1 MADER
6 YSQKERTETDNA
18 IIVDNLSK
26 QFRIPHE
33 RKITVYQHLTG
44 IFHGGSYSYEVFNA
58 LQDISFT
65 VKHGETFGIIGPN
78 GSGKSTLLKIL
89 AGVLYPD
96 SGRVQVNGKI
106 APFLELGVGFHP
118 DLTAKENIY
127 LYGAIMGLSKRE
139 IASKFDEI
147 LEFAELER
155 FESMKLKNFS
165 TGMTVRLAFSTA
177 IQTDPNILLVDEV
190 LSVGDESF
198 QRKCSEKI
206 NEFRK
211 DGKTIVFVSHG
222 LGAVKQLCERS
233 ILLSHGKIN
242 SVGYSEKVV
251 NDYRI
256 RIYEEEE
263 LKMKEQKEKI
273 KGQTDE
279 IIVSTEQKTE
289 QKSSGTGKREQHQA
303 TRWGSH
309 EIEITDIKIFDGMG
323 NERYFFKTGE
333 KITVQLNYF
342 AKMPIENPTF
352 GVAIFGND
360 GTYVYGSNT
369 HVDGISFGILEG
381 GGIVTLTYDELN
393 LLNGTFFI
401 DAAIYNNVG
410 MAYDYLKHNYSFKV
424 YDDTGNEG
432 ICKISH
438 TYRIIKSSF
447 NT

>member
-1 MADER
+1 MTEKR
-6 YSQKERTETDNA
+6 YSQKEMTETDHA
-18 IIVDNLSK
+18 IIVRNLSK

-33 RKITVYQHLTG
+33 RKITVYQHIAG
-44 IFHGGSYSYEVFNA
+44 IFRGGNFSYEVFDA
-58 LQDISFT
+58 LSDISFT
-65 VKHGETFGIIGPN
+65 IKHGETFGIIGPN

-96 SGRVQVNGKI
+96 SGSVQVNGKI

-118 DLTAKENIY
+118 DLSAKENIY

-139 IASKFDEI
+139 IASKYDEI

-211 DGKTIVFVSHG
+211 DGKTIVLVSHG
-222 LGAVKQLCERS
+222 LGTVTQLCERS
-233 ILLSHGKIN
+233 ILLDHGKVN
-242 SVGYSEKVV
+242 SEGYSENVV

-256 RIYEEEE
+256 GIYEQ
-263 LKMKEQKEKI
+263 LKRKEQAEKNRESSD
-273 KGQTDE
+273 Q
-279 IIVSTEQKTE
+279 IIAGMDQESDQIRSGVG
-289 QKSSGTGKREQHQA
+289 SSEKNPV

-309 EIEITDIKIFDGMG
+309 EIEITNVKIFDESGV
-323 NERYFFKTGE
+323 ERSFFKTGE
-333 KITVQLNYF
+333 KIQIQLTYF
-342 AKMPIENPTF
+342 AKMLIVNPTF
-352 GVAIFGND
+352 GVAIFRDD
-360 GTYVYGSNT
+360 GVYVYGSNT
-369 HVDGISFGILEG
+369 HVDGISSWKLEG
-381 GGIVTLTYDELN
+381 EGCVSLTYDEMN

-401 DAAIYNNVG
+401 DVAIYDTVG
-410 MAYDYLKHNYSFKV
+410 MAYDYFKHQYSFKV
-424 YDDTGNEG
+424 YNDTGNEG
-432 ICKISH
+432 ISMMPH
-438 TYRIIKSSF
+438 TYRITKSPS
-447 NT
+447 NTKN

>member
-1 MADER
+1 MTEKR
-6 YSQKERTETDNA
+6 YSQKESTETDHA
-18 IIVDNLSK
+18 IVAKNLSK

-33 RKITVYQHLTG
+33 RKITVYQHIAG
-44 IFHGGSYSYEVFNA
+44 IFHGGSFSYEVFDA
-58 LQDISFT
+58 LSDISFT
-65 VKHGETFGIIGPN
+65 IKHGETFGIIGPN

-96 SGRVQVNGKI
+96 SGSVQVNGKI

-118 DLTAKENIY
+118 DLSAKENIY

-139 IASKFDEI
+139 IASKYDEI

-211 DGKTIVFVSHG
+211 DGKTIVLVSHG
-222 LGAVKQLCERS
+222 LGTVTQLCERS
-233 ILLSHGKIN
+233 ILLDHGKVN
-242 SVGYSEKVV
+242 SEGYSENVV

-256 RIYEEEE
+256 GIYEQ
-263 LKMKEQKEKI
+263 LKRKEQAEKNRESSD
-273 KGQTDE
+273 Q
-279 IIVSTEQKTE
+279 IIAGMDQESDQIRSGVG
-289 QKSSGTGKREQHQA
+289 SSEKNPV

-309 EIEITDIKIFDGMG
+309 EIEITNVKIFDESGV
-323 NERYFFKTGE
+323 ERSFFKTGE
-333 KITVQLNYF
+333 KIQIQLTYF
-342 AKMPIENPTF
+342 AKMLIVNPTF
-352 GVAIFGND
+352 GVAIFRDD
-360 GTYVYGSNT
+360 GVYVYGSNT
-369 HVDGISFGILEG
+369 HVDGISFGMLEG
-381 GGIVTLTYDELN
+381 EGCVSLRYDEMT

-401 DAAIYNNVG
+401 DVAIYDTVG
-410 MAYDYLKHNYSFKV
+410 MAYDYLKHQYSFKV

-432 ICKISH
+432 ISMMPH
-438 TYRIIKSSF
+438 TYRITKSPS
-447 NT
+447 NTKN